1 MLRAVLFFFATFFA
15 VAVFAFSPRAL
26 AETRTVTAEHK
37 YVLGDND
44 SKSEARRICFLEAK
58 RKVLEK
64 AGTYIEVRTDLTA
77 FALSGDEV
85 RTFAA
90 AVMRVEVLEEEFFVV
105 GESFAVRVKVK
116 ADVDMDSVNERLR
129 SVAADPSALR
139 KISEGVRR
147 EYELEDK
154 VLGLQRRI
162 SKEEYMDVLEAKSE
176 QRRIFHTLDE
186 VQKEKDKILSGMA
199 RKTKLALDMVEV
211 GMTVDEVVK
220 LLGPPRARKENSNT
234 TATYLC
240 FNYGRVWVV
249 FRDGLT
255 ACLRERL
262 VYRERYKSDCHCAGL
277 TGNVFTQ

>member
-1 MLRAVLFFFATFFA
+1 MFRALLSFIIFTAAVLIFFPLAW
-15 VAVFAFSPRAL
+15 

-44 SKSEARRICFLEAK
+44 SKNEARRICFLEAK

-64 AGTYIEVRTDLTA
+64 AGTYVEVRTDLTA

-85 RTFAA
+85 RTFAGA
-90 AVMRVEVLEEEFFVV
+90 SMRVEVLEEDFFVV

-116 ADVDMDSVNERLR
+116 ADVDMDSLKDRLR

-139 KISEGVRR
+139 KISEGVKR
-147 EYELEDK
+147 EYELEDR

-162 SKEEYMDVLEAKSE
+162 SKEEYMDVLKAKSE
-176 QRRIFHTLDE
+176 QRQIFNTLDE
-186 VQKEKDKILSGMA
+186 IQEEKDKILSGMA
-199 RKTKLALDMVEV
+199 RQSKLAFDVVEV
-211 GMTVDEVVK
+211 GMTVEEVVR
-220 LLGPPRARKENSNT
+220 LLGQPRARKENTNMSS
-234 TATYLC
+234 TYLC

-262 VYRERYKSDCHCAGL
+262 VYRERYKSDCHCSGL
-277 TGNVFTQ
+277 TGNVFTR